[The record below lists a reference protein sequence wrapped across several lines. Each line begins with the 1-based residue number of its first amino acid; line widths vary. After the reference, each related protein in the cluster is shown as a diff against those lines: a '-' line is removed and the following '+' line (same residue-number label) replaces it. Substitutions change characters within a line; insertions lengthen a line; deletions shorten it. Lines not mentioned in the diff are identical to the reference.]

1 MQSLK
6 GDEALSKKPCLL
18 EMIELAYISRC
29 IFLEGERVV
38 FGGGHGDIFEKCAVG
53 AVIPEPA

>member
-1 MQSLK
+1 M
-6 GDEALSKKPCLL
+6 SKKPCLL